1 MTLKIK
7 SESFLSLNP
16 YHVLFSWCY
25 FYNSHSYWYD
35 KIFHK
40 YFMRFL
46 SHFPGDYWYQP
57 IFFHILVR
65 HLTGDFLVTLPT
77 FLIQIIFHLNCWSDK
92 VQLLGKTCLKAFL
105 LIVLIISAFQDN
117 KFTSVLLL
125 WKIAKKWFQ
134 NESDYNTL
142 FIK

>member
-1 MTLKIK
+1 MFY
-7 SESFLSLNP
+7 FL
-16 YHVLFSWCY
+16 
-25 FYNSHSYWYD
+25 D
-35 KIFHK
+35 AIFIIVILTGMIK
-40 YFMRFL
+40 YFINVSWGFYLIFL
-46 SHFPGDYWYQP
+46 VITGINLF
-57 IFFHILVR
+57 FFHILVR